1 MRPECSELPQGKVD
15 PLVVDAALAAARVGL
30 EHADAVERLRMRIDE
45 LEASRSE
52 FLTTVERERR
62 RLKIQLSSGLREPLV
77 GLAALLAEASAELAH
92 GDEGAARRLLMAARA
107 RLTVAHADLR
117 LLARGVYPAVLSQS
131 GLAVALRA
139 LAEEAEGRLR
149 VVVSP
154 SVEARRRSGVVEAA
168 AYFIVA
174 TLPVMLAAGQRVV
187 RVPTR
192 LMADARRAGRDRGK
206 SDPIDAEAVAWA
218 ALRHPDLPVASLDG
232 ASREVKLL
240 SDFRRDLVRQR
251 TQVCTRFAGT
261 FTSWTRRC
269 TSLPRPSPPL
279 CGRPDRPRAR
289 PLRWCR
295 SPAGP
300 RAGGPLRR
308 SQPADHWPASCRLW
322 SGS

>member
-1 MRPECSELPQGKVD
+1 
-15 PLVVDAALAAARVGL
+15 
-30 EHADAVERLRMRIDE
+30 MRIDE

-52 FLTTVERERR
+52 FVTTVKRERR

-131 GLAVALRA
+131 GLAVAVRA

-168 AYFIVA
+168 AYF

-206 SDPIDAEAVAWA
+206 STEPFGGARLWCVVRGRSGRRNGRCRAVPRTTSPGS
-218 ALRHPDLPVASLDG
+218 LGPHPSLCG
-232 ASREVKLL
+232 
-240 SDFRRDLVRQR
+240 
-251 TQVCTRFAGT
+251 QVPARARCGSTVAGT
-261 FTSWTRRC
+261 
-269 TSLPRPSPPL
+269 
-279 CGRPDRPRAR
+279 G
-289 PLRWCR
+289 
-295 SPAGP
+295 
-300 RAGGPLRR
+300 
-308 SQPADHWPASCRLW
+308 
-322 SGS
+322 